1 MTEAKA
7 ATFPGLTPPGVGP
20 GLIWGFDLA
29 EEQAIQ
35 IEAPDSPREGAPE
48 GALRWLHFVLANH
61 ATRQWIERQDD
72 LPEAVRELL
81 LSSETHQRALIDEG
95 VIGCVFHDFERD
107 FDITSTN
114 RLGPLRIALAPE
126 RIVTV
131 RLHPMRCADVLRRR
145 LTDGAAIDGPADA
158 LDLLVSVIA
167 ENAAQIGLALSA
179 QVQAAEDALL
189 DGREPPATRE
199 MIAIRRRLAQL
210 HRMVDGMRRVI
221 QRLEQDA
228 ELPGDVG
235 PAVEQ
240 LAQHLQ
246 SIDGDIL
253 AAQGQLRLL
262 REEIEALE
270 AQRTNQNL
278 YILSIVTALLLPAT
292 LVTGIFGMNTGGLP
306 FAEGPYGTLHAT
318 GMAAAAALATYLW
331 LRWLGFMRR

>member
-1 MTEAKA
+1 MQDSENRS
-7 ATFPGLTPPGVGP
+7 FPGLIPQGVGP

-29 EEQAIQ
+29 GGRATQ
-35 IEAPDSPREGAPE
+35 IDVRDNRSEGT
-48 GALRWLHFVLANH
+48 LRWLHFGLANH
-61 ATRQWIERQDD
+61 GTRQWIELQSG
-72 LPEAVRELL
+72 LPDAVRELL
-81 LSSETHQRALIDEG
+81 LSPEAHQRALIDDG
-95 VIGCVFHDFERD
+95 TIGCVFHDFERE

-114 RLGPLRIALAPE
+114 HLGPLRIALSADQV
-126 RIVTV
+126 ITV
-131 RLHPMRCADVLRRR
+131 RLHPMRCADAVRRE
-145 LTDGAAIDGPADA
+145 LTGGGAIAGPGDA

-167 ENAAQIGLALSA
+167 ENAASIGEAMSA

-189 DGREPPATRE
+189 DGREPPTTRE

-228 ELPGDVG
+228 ELPEDVG
-235 PAVEQ
+235 PTVEQ
-240 LAQHLQ
+240 LAQRLQ
-246 SIDGDIL
+246 AIDSDIL

-262 REEIEALE
+262 RDEIEALE

-306 FAEGPYGTLHAT
+306 FAEGSWGTLHAT
-318 GMAAAAALATYLW
+318 LLAGGTALATYLW